1 MTLLH
6 SSLLFSIVVQVIT
19 GVIELLALFVKTAPG
34 MALIKQLLSLEV
46 AVQAVEGAFY
56 AWLYYNIDRVKN
68 ITPKRYADWALT
80 TPTMLVTLVAYIIYL
95 NAPSSES
102 LSLLQILRENAAPIA
117 QILVLNWLMLLFGY
131 LGEVGVIPLVAG
143 VAIGFAPFIA
153 YFYII
158 YERFVAND
166 ANNVNINVHTH
177 INTAT
182 TNNRNANAII
192 PPKQANSYI
201 LVKMY
206 EPCSDS
212 WSDTYVATIRQEEFK
227 QTRISG
233 PSKNKRFLFV
243 DHLLWSKLSATSTE
257 GYFGRVFETCSDS
270 WYGCCYGS

>member
-34 MALIKQLLSLEV
+34 MALIKQLLGLEV

-95 NAPSSES
+95 NAPSSGS

-143 VAIGFAPFIA
+143 VALGFVPFIA
-153 YFYII
+153 YFYIM
-158 YERFVAND
+158 YERFIAND
-166 ANNVNINVHTH
+166 ANIFINSTSMKIYAYFLVFWSLYGIVAVLPYALKNTIYNV
-177 INTAT
+177 
-182 TNNRNANAII
+182 
-192 PPKQANSYI
+192 
-201 LVKMY
+201 L
-206 EPCSDS
+206 DL
-212 WSDTYVATIRQEEFK
+212 F
-227 QTRISG
+227 
-233 PSKNKRFLFV
+233 SKNFFGLFLSYLIV
-243 DHLLWSKLSATSTE
+243 TSATS
-257 GYFGRVFETCSDS
+257 
-270 WYGCCYGS
+270 

>member
-34 MALIKQLLSLEV
+34 MALIKQLLGLEV

-80 TPTMLVTLVAYIIYL
+80 TPTMLVTLVAYILYL
-95 NAPSSES
+95 NTSASASES

-131 LGEVGVIPLVAG
+131 LGEVGVFSLLTG
-143 VAIGFAPFIA
+143 VAIGFLPFIA

-166 ANNVNINVHTH
+166 ANHNNGTNGTSLKIYAYFLVAWSLYGIVAVLPYALKNTIYNV
-177 INTAT
+177 
-182 TNNRNANAII
+182 
-192 PPKQANSYI
+192 
-201 LVKMY
+201 L
-206 EPCSDS
+206 DL
-212 WSDTYVATIRQEEFK
+212 F
-227 QTRISG
+227 
-233 PSKNKRFLFV
+233 SKNFFGIFLSYLIV
-243 DHLLWSKLSATSTE
+243 SNAK
-257 GYFGRVFETCSDS
+257 
-270 WYGCCYGS
+270 

>member
-34 MALIKQLLSLEV
+34 MALIKQLLGLEV

-68 ITPKRYADWALT
+68 ITPKRYADWAIT

-95 NAPSSES
+95 NSDKGNGNES

-143 VAIGFAPFIA
+143 VALGFVPFIA
-153 YFYII
+153 YFYIM
-158 YERFVAND
+158 YERFIAND
-166 ANNVNINVHTH
+166 ATIVINSTSMKIYAYFLVFWSLYGIVAVLPYALKNTIYNVLDLFSKNFFGLFLSYLIV
-177 INTAT
+177 
-182 TNNRNANAII
+182 ANA
-192 PPKQANSYI
+192 
-201 LVKMY
+201 
-206 EPCSDS
+206 
-212 WSDTYVATIRQEEFK
+212 
-227 QTRISG
+227 
-233 PSKNKRFLFV
+233 
-243 DHLLWSKLSATSTE
+243 TS
-257 GYFGRVFETCSDS
+257 
-270 WYGCCYGS
+270 

>member
-34 MALIKQLLSLEV
+34 MALIKQLLGLEV

-143 VAIGFAPFIA
+143 VALGFVPFIA
-153 YFYII
+153 YFYIM
-158 YERFVAND
+158 YERFIAND
-166 ANNVNINVHTH
+166 ANMVINSTSMKIYAYFLVFWSLYGIVAVLPYALKNTIYNV
-177 INTAT
+177 
-182 TNNRNANAII
+182 
-192 PPKQANSYI
+192 
-201 LVKMY
+201 L
-206 EPCSDS
+206 DL
-212 WSDTYVATIRQEEFK
+212 F
-227 QTRISG
+227 
-233 PSKNKRFLFV
+233 SKNFFGIFLSYLIV
-243 DHLLWSKLSATSTE
+243 TSAHQMQ
-257 GYFGRVFETCSDS
+257 
-270 WYGCCYGS
+270 